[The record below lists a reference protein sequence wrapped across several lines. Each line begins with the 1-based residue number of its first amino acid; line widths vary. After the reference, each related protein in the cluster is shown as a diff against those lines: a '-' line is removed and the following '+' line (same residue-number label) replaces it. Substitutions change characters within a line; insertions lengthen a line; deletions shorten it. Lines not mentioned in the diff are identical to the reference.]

1 MRGRKRA
8 YANDRRTVAEDGEGG
23 RMRNFERMNSLMG
36 AEPID
41 EQAVGMLLN
50 HISREIGSS
59 WIESHVEH
67 YIGLY
72 RSMKDWLNSEVEE

>member
-1 MRGRKRA
+1 
-8 YANDRRTVAEDGEGG
+8 
-23 RMRNFERMNSLMG
+23 MRNFERLSFLTG

-41 EQAVGMLLN
+41 EQAVGMLLI
-50 HISREIGSS
+50 HISKEIGSS

-72 RSMKDWLNSEVEE
+72 RSMKDWLNSEVEK

>member
-1 MRGRKRA
+1 
-8 YANDRRTVAEDGEGG
+8 
-23 RMRNFERMNSLMG
+23 MRNFERMNSLMG
-36 AEPID
+36 AESID

>member
-1 MRGRKRA
+1 
-8 YANDRRTVAEDGEGG
+8 
-23 RMRNFERMNSLMG
+23 MRNFERLNSLMG

-50 HISREIGSS
+50 HISQEIGSS

-67 YIGLY
+67 YIRLY
-72 RSMKDWLNSEVEE
+72 KTMKNWLNSEVGNEKMQEKTLQTREMPRF

>member
-1 MRGRKRA
+1 MHDGRTIAK
-8 YANDRRTVAEDGEGG
+8 DGECGK
-23 RMRNFERMNSLMG
+23 MRNFERMNSLMG

>member
-1 MRGRKRA
+1 
-8 YANDRRTVAEDGEGG
+8 
-23 RMRNFERMNSLMG
+23 MRNIEKMNSLME

-59 WIESHVEH
+59 WIEFHVKH

>member
-1 MRGRKRA
+1 MRGRKEA

>member
-1 MRGRKRA
+1 
-8 YANDRRTVAEDGEGG
+8 
-23 RMRNFERMNSLMG
+23 MRNFEKMNSLMG

-41 EQAVGMLLN
+41 EQVVGMLLN
-50 HISREIGSS
+50 HISIEIGSS

-72 RSMKDWLNSEVEE
+72 RIMKDWLNSEVGE

>member
-1 MRGRKRA
+1 
-8 YANDRRTVAEDGEGG
+8 
-23 RMRNFERMNSLMG
+23 MNSLMG

-41 EQAVGMLLN
+41 EQAVRMLLN

>member
-1 MRGRKRA
+1 M
-8 YANDRRTVAEDGEGG
+8 NNRRTAAEDGEGG

>member
-1 MRGRKRA
+1 M
-8 YANDRRTVAEDGEGG
+8 NDRRAVAEDGEGG

-36 AEPID
+36 AESID

>member
-1 MRGRKRA
+1 MRGRKEA

-36 AEPID
+36 AESID

>member
-1 MRGRKRA
+1 
-8 YANDRRTVAEDGEGG
+8 
-23 RMRNFERMNSLMG
+23 MRNFEKMNSLMG

-50 HISREIGSS
+50 RISQEIGSS

>member
-1 MRGRKRA
+1 MH
-8 YANDRRTVAEDGEGG
+8 DRRAAAEDGEGG

>member
-1 MRGRKRA
+1 
-8 YANDRRTVAEDGEGG
+8 
-23 RMRNFERMNSLMG
+23 MRNFEKMNSLMG

-41 EQAVGMLLN
+41 EQAVGMLLY

-72 RSMKDWLNSEVEE
+72 KSMKDWLNSEAEE

>member
-1 MRGRKRA
+1 MH
-8 YANDRRTVAEDGEGG
+8 DRRAAAKDGEDR
-23 RMRNFERMNSLMG
+23 RMTNLEKLNSLMG

-59 WIESHVEH
+59 WIESHVE
-67 YIGLY
+67 YYVGLY